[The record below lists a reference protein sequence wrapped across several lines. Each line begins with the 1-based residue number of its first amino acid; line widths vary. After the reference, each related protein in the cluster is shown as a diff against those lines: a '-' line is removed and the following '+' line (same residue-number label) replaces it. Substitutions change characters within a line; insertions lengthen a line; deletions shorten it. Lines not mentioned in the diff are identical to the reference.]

1 MKCVSVTSSPILRK
15 RIHAPLL
22 IVNFTRLILLLLTFL
37 AVTGEAVTLG
47 LKPSDKDQVHGCVEA
62 EIEKVG
68 RPDHQETW
76 AEDPMVPWLVW
87 EKDLPMTSVVGKAV
101 TCIGNLTHINHA
113 CGLKQRRHRWL
124 AVDLI

>member
-1 MKCVSVTSSPILRK
+1 MKCVRVTTALVFRK
-15 RIHAPLL
+15 RTHALLL
-22 IVNFTRLILLLLTFL
+22 IVNFTRLLLLLLTFL

-76 AEDPMVPWLVW
+76 GEDPMDPWLVR
-87 EKDLPMTSVVGKAV
+87 EKHHPMTSVLSKAMSCV
-101 TCIGNLTHINHA
+101 SRHSHIKIK
-113 CGLKQRRHRWL
+113 CGMKQRRHRWL